1 MADRKQLCRMQAD
14 FCKFMAHEKRLEI
27 LMLLGEHEMCVED
40 LASTME
46 VHVPNISQHLAMMR
60 ERGAVTA
67 RRDGA
72 HMYYRIAHPKIMEI
86 CTLMKEVMIELKQ
99 QQMAWLSEDITTIS

>member
-1 MADRKQLCRMQAD
+1 MQAD

-27 LMLLGEHEMCVED
+27 LFLLGEGEMCVEH
-40 LASTME
+40 LAQAMD

-67 RRDGA
+67 RREGA
-72 HMYYRIAHPKIMEI
+72 HMYYRIAHPKIMEL
-86 CTLMKEVMIELKQ
+86 CTSMKALMIELKQ
-99 QQMAWLSEDITTIS
+99 QQMSWLS

>member
-27 LMLLGEHEMCVED
+27 LFLLGDGELCVEE
-40 LASTME
+40 LALAME
-46 VHVPNISQHLAMMR
+46 VHVPNISQHLAVMR

-67 RRDGA
+67 RREGA
-72 HMYYRIAHPKIMEI
+72 HIYYRIAHPKILEL
-86 CTLMKEVMIELKQ
+86 CSSMKELMIELKQ
-99 QQMAWLSEDITTIS
+99 QQIAWLS